1 MPRNTVKT
9 SAEALYIG
17 LATDPTYRLN
27 YYNMYAVPRVQSA
40 SYSYSLAYTDIN
52 EFGQEAR
59 IDSLVT
65 EAPSVPFQFSYYA
78 TDGAT
83 EKAIGL
89 AVNTGVNAFGA
100 TDSLSLVST
109 LLNGDKGQN
118 YFIVQDEEGT
128 DAFSDTARGTGDFVV
143 GIGNAFLTRYSI
155 EASVGS
161 LAMANVSFEAF
172 NIKTDRYA
180 TVTTTSN
187 TGFEATA
194 NLLPSINPTDGQK
207 SSGRYNLPYLG
218 VAQNLSYTGVTPS
231 ALRPGDILIEMTPKA
246 GGKSMTQLGAS
257 NVAADTAHI
266 QSFSLEIPLNRTVL
280 GRLGNT
286 FGYSRELNTPIEI
299 NFNMSAILADLKTSS
314 VYDALFAN
322 EKYDLS
328 LTIHKPSSLGDRQG
342 SKAMVFKMYNFTLQN
357 ENFSSAIGN
366 NKTVDLSF
374 KGQVAGRADA
384 NGGVFLSGSHGS
396 WTGQS
401 FEFPWIDSPIGFYQA
416 DTISG
421 APAPTLGTGVAGNI
435 TLFP

>member
-1 MPRNTVKT
+1 MARNTVKT

-40 SYSYSLAYTDIN
+40 SYSYSLVYADIN

-59 IDSLVT
+59 VDSLVT

-89 AVNTGVNAFGA
+89 AVNTGATAFING
-100 TDSLSLVST
+100 SSLVST
-109 LLNGDKGQN
+109 LLDGDKGQN
-118 YFIVQDEEGT
+118 YFIIQDEEGT
-128 DAFSDTARGTGDFVV
+128 DAFGSTERGTGDFVI

-180 TVTTTSN
+180 TVDSSTN
-187 TGFEATA
+187 TGFQATA
-194 NLLPSINPTDGQK
+194 NFLPSIDQSNGQK
-207 SSGRYNLPYLG
+207 ASGKYNLPTLGYL
-218 VAQNLSYTGVTPS
+218 QNLSSTGITPS

-257 NVAADTAHI
+257 NVASDAAHI

-314 VYDALFAN
+314 VYEALFAN

-328 LTIHKPSSLGDRQG
+328 LTIHEPSALGDRQG
-342 SKAMVFKMYNFTLQN
+342 AKAMAFKMYNFTLQN

-374 KGQVAGRADA
+374 KGQVAGRTDT
-384 NGGVFLSGSHGS
+384 NGGVFLSGSFAS

-401 FEFPWIDSPIGFYQA
+401 FEGAYQGFYQA
-416 DTISG
+416 NTLSG
-421 APAPTLGTGVAGNI
+421 APSPTLGTGVAGNI

>member
-27 YYNMYAVPRVQSA
+27 YFNIYAVPRVQSA
-40 SYSYSLAYTDIN
+40 SYSYSLAHTDIN

-65 EAPSVPFQFSYYA
+65 EAPSVLFQFSYYA

-83 EKAIGL
+83 EKAIGFN
-89 AVNTGVNAFGA
+89 VNTGNSALTESSFVSSF
-100 TDSLSLVST
+100 LS
-109 LLNGDKGQN
+109 GDKGKN
-118 YFIVQDEEGT
+118 YFIKQSQEG
-128 DAFSDTARGTGDFVV
+128 SDSLFLEQSSSNFII
-143 GIGNAFLTRYSI
+143 GIGNAFATRYSL

-161 LAMANVSFEAF
+161 LTMANVSFEAF
-172 NIKTDRYA
+172 NIKTDAEKQDDFESTEWMR
-180 TVTTTSN
+180 
-187 TGFEATA
+187 TGA
-194 NLLPSINPTDGQK
+194 LKLPSIDYRSGAK
-207 SSGRYNLPYLG
+207 SDNGYTL
-218 VAQNLSYTGVTPS
+218 AQNNQALGSAYFGRTGYMPS

-257 NVAADTAHI
+257 NVASDAAHI

-280 GRLGNT
+280 GRIGNT

-314 VYDALFAN
+314 VYEALFAN

-328 LTIHKPSSLGDRQG
+328 LTIHEPSSLGDRQG
-342 SKAMVFKMYNFTLQN
+342 AKAMVLKMYNFTLQN

-374 KGQVAGRADA
+374 KGQVAGKNDT
-384 NGGVFLSGSHGS
+384 NGGLFFSGSYMS
-396 WTGQS
+396 ITGQEIQIGL
-401 FEFPWIDSPIGFYQA
+401 EFIPQVFMITNTPTGSVSDFVIGQ
-416 DTISG
+416 
-421 APAPTLGTGVAGNI
+421 PLAGNDF
-435 TLFP
+435 LFP